1 MHGARDEPQEHKSTG
16 ASLSDMIESSKTPHL
31 RVVYL
36 PVGRKG
42 IPTGRPAKVLFWAWR
57 IRLGGFVGRI
67 RPVFSPRTT
76 WCFGGFVVAVQERV
90 CGRGDCA
97 AALEDGK

>member
-1 MHGARDEPQEHKSTG
+1 MGREMNPKSTG

-67 RPVFSPRTT
+67 RPVFSPPHNVVFWRIRRRCPRTGV
-76 WCFGGFVVAVQERV
+76 WQRGLRGSSR
-90 CGRGDCA
+90 GR
-97 AALEDGK
+97 KVTSR